1 MVGND
6 SPIIMLLRVDG
17 EFASDYG
24 ANSNHKR
31 DPNKIRWALSAL
43 GDIPHVFLKNSRQ

>member
-1 MVGND
+1 
-6 SPIIMLLRVDG
+6 MLLRVDG

-31 DPNKIRWALSAL
+31 DPNEIRWALSAL
-43 GDIPHVFLKNSRQ
+43 GDIQHVFLKNSRQ